1 MINYEVA
8 MRMIKLI
15 LWALGAVW
23 SLFMIMENNKYF
35 NIRKDEEKNILA
47 CNLLAWI
54 VLMGTEYH
62 KSSKGYTLRQRGAQK
77 APLFSS

>member
-23 SLFMIMENNKYF
+23 SLFMILENNKYF
-35 NIRKDEEKNILA
+35 SIRKDEEKNILA
-47 CNLLAWI
+47 CNLLM
-54 VLMGTEYH
+54 VLSIIRVVKVIH
-62 KSSKGYTLRQRGAQK
+62 
-77 APLFSS
+77 

>member
-8 MRMIKLI
+8 MRMITLI

-23 SLFMIMENNKYF
+23 SLFMILENNKYF
-35 NIRKDEEKNILA
+35 SIRIDEEKNVLA

-54 VLMGTEYH
+54 VLMVMSIISVVKFIH
-62 KSSKGYTLRQRGAQK
+62 
-77 APLFSS
+77 

>member
-8 MRMIKLI
+8 MRMVNLI
-15 LWALGAVW
+15 LWVLGAVW

-35 NIRKDEEKNILA
+35 NIRKDEEKNTLA

-54 VLMGTEYH
+54 VLMVLSIIRVVKVIH
-62 KSSKGYTLRQRGAQK
+62 
-77 APLFSS
+77 

>member
-8 MRMIKLI
+8 MRMITLI

-23 SLFMIMENNKYF
+23 SLFMIMENN
-35 NIRKDEEKNILA
+35 ILA

-54 VLMGTEYH
+54 VLMVLSIIRVVKVIH
-62 KSSKGYTLRQRGAQK
+62 
-77 APLFSS
+77 

>member
-8 MRMIKLI
+8 MRMITLI

-23 SLFMIMENNKYF
+23 SLFMVMENNKYF
-35 NIRKDEEKNILA
+35 NIRKDEEKNTLA

-54 VLMGTEYH
+54 
-62 KSSKGYTLRQRGAQK
+62 
-77 APLFSS
+77 

>member
-8 MRMIKLI
+8 MRMITLI
-15 LWALGAVW
+15 LWVLGAVW

-35 NIRKDEEKNILA
+35 NIRKDEEKNTLA

-54 VLMGTEYH
+54 VLMVLSIIRVVKVIH
-62 KSSKGYTLRQRGAQK
+62 
-77 APLFSS
+77 

>member
-8 MRMIKLI
+8 MRMVKLI

-47 CNLLAWI
+47 CNLLA
-54 VLMGTEYH
+54 
-62 KSSKGYTLRQRGAQK
+62 
-77 APLFSS
+77 

>member
-8 MRMIKLI
+8 MRMITLI
-15 LWALGAVW
+15 LWALEAVW

-35 NIRKDEEKNILA
+35 NIRKDEEKNTLA

-54 VLMGTEYH
+54 VLMVLSIIRVVKVIH
-62 KSSKGYTLRQRGAQK
+62 
-77 APLFSS
+77 

>member
-8 MRMIKLI
+8 MRMITLI

-23 SLFMIMENNKYF
+23 SLFMVMENKYF
-35 NIRKDEEKNILA
+35 NIRKDEEKNTLA

-54 VLMGTEYH
+54 VLMILSIIRVVKVIH
-62 KSSKGYTLRQRGAQK
+62 
-77 APLFSS
+77 